1 MVNRKENTK
10 QAILKAM
17 VMLLKTESFD
27 DITTVKLSKRAGISR
42 SSFYTHYKDKYEM
55 IDYYQQTF
63 FHKLEYIFEKNI
75 KIKNKPS
82 LKYLNFSKENSFS
95 LPFCLLTVLK
105 KYRPL
110 SSIKFAYSSLLIYRT
125 SSVPKS
131 YLKRKKNT
139 KVST

>member
-95 LPFCLLTVLK
+95 LPFCLLTVPK

-125 SSVPKS
+125 SSAPKS

-139 KVST
+139 EVST